1 MMWFFY
7 FADFFNNIGFWG
19 MLISG
24 ILLLTVAIMSLIYY
38 CDSDAFDTFSKR
50 GFKPGKYMWSIGIV
64 FMLFTA
70 MPSKD
75 TIYFMCGAHAVET
88 FIDNSEEIQK
98 LPDNVVKTLNLYLD
112 KVNNVLENDANA
124 NVDATVAEN

>member
-24 ILLLTVAIMSLIYY
+24 LLLLAVAIMSLLYY
-38 CDSDAFDTFSKR
+38 CDSEAFKALNEH
-50 GFKPGKYMWSIGIV
+50 GFKPRKLIWSLGIV

-112 KVNNVLENDANA
+112 KVNTVLENND
-124 NVDATVAEN
+124 NVDATVTEN

>member
-1 MMWFFY
+1 
-7 FADFFNNIGFWG
+7 

-24 ILLLTVAIMSLIYY
+24 ILLLAVAIMSLIYY
-38 CDSDAFDTFSKR
+38 CDSDACESLEER
-50 GFKPGKYMWSIGIV
+50 GFKPGKYIWSLGIV

-75 TIYFMCGAHAVET
+75 TIYFMCGTHAVET

-98 LPDNVVKTLNLYLD
+98 LPDNVVKALNLYLD
-112 KVNNVLENDANA
+112 KVNTVLENNTNA
-124 NVDATVAEN
+124 NGDVDATDVEN

>member
-24 ILLLTVAIMSLIYY
+24 ILLLAVAIMSLIYY
-38 CDSDAFDTFSKR
+38 CDSEAFSTLSKR
-50 GFKPGKYMWSIGIV
+50 GFKPGKFIWGLGIV

-75 TIYFMCGAHAVET
+75 TIYFMCGAHAVEK

-112 KVNNVLENDANA
+112 KVNTVLENDTNV

>member
-7 FADFFNNIGFWG
+7 FAEFFNKIGFWG

-24 ILLLTVAIMSLIYY
+24 ILLLVVAIMSLCYY
-38 CDSDAFDTFSKR
+38 CDSEAFKTLNER
-50 GFKPGKYMWSIGIV
+50 GFRPGKYIWSLGIV

-75 TIYFMCGAHAVET
+75 AVYFMCGAHAVET
-88 FIDNSEEIQK
+88 FIDNSEEIQR

-112 KVNNVLENDANA
+112 KVNTVLENDANG
-124 NVDATVAEN
+124 DATVAEN